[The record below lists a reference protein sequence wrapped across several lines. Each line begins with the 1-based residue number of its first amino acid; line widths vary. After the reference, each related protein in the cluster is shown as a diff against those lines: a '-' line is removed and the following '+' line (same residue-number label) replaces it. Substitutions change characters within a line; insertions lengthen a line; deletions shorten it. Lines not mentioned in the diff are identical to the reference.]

1 MLKECVRKERVR
13 RRNRGCQRMR
23 KDLVFQIQLLR
34 SQGYSGPL
42 PSPHRPCFPLLCGC
56 NQKGQIKGGGR
67 VSLQHFSSQ
76 SCQSV
81 AKSGALGREEEGLN
95 ASSPWWRLMSS
106 GDWLVVSSS
115 RAAVT
120 PATPHWHR
128 PYTMPHYTREQ
139 LDEMP
144 ISLNSVSR
152 QRAFVLYMKKESV
165 KKKKTQQNARKQNV
179 FKKKKMSVIWI

>member
-1 MLKECVRKERVR
+1 MLKERARKETVR
-13 RRNRGCQRMR
+13 RRNKGCQGMR

-34 SQGYSGPL
+34 SQGYSAPL
-42 PSPHRPCFPLLCGC
+42 PPPHRPCFPLLCGC

-81 AKSGALGREEEGLN
+81 AKSGALGGGLN

-152 QRAFVLYMKKESV
+152 QRASVV
-165 KKKKTQQNARKQNV
+165 KKNQVDGAQQNMRKKSAH
-179 FKKKKMSVIWI
+179 FCHLKSIKS